1 MQAVPGVT
9 RACPRDKTTLHEQR
23 AGRVN
28 VDVCL
33 QCHGTFLDG
42 LELRRVIGEQG
53 LALALGSE
61 HGANPEKVVCPACG
75 ASMFLDTVGDVEL
88 DHCPECLGVWLD
100 AGEIERLAAR
110 ALLLAARAAK
120 VHLEE
125 TLSDAAA
132 ELRGGT

>member
-1 MQAVPGVT
+1 MHRV
-9 RACPRDKTTLHEQR
+9 CPRDGTPLHEQR

-33 QCHGTFLDG
+33 TCHGTFLDG

-53 LALALGSE
+53 LALALGTE
-61 HGANPEKVVCPACG
+61 HGTNPRAIMCPACG

-88 DHCPECLGVWLD
+88 DHCAECLGVWLD
-100 AGEIERLAAR
+100 AGEVERLAAR
-110 ALLLAARAAK
+110 ALVLAARAAK

-125 TLSDAAA
+125 ALSDVAT